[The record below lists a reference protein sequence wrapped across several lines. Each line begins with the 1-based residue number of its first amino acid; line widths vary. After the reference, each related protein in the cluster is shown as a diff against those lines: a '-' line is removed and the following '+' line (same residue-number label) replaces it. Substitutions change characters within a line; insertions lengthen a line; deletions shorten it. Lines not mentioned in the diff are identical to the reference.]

1 MNISLVPEQ
10 EARIAELA
18 ARDGRSADEIV
29 REAIDRYLEDDARFV
44 EAVMQ
49 GLASLDSGQFVSH
62 EEVGRRIDR
71 LFDG

>member
-49 GLASLDSGQFVSH
+49 GLASLDGGQFVSH
-62 EEVGRRIDR
+62 EEVGKRIDG